1 MADLP
6 EDEQRRLMTAPP
18 RGTLVLM
25 LLLAAAFLAAWLY
38 LYFGVYWLRGL
49 AS

>member
-1 MADLP
+1 MTDLS

-18 RGTLVLM
+18 HGTLVLM
-25 LLLAAAFLAAWLY
+25 LLLAAVFLLAWLY